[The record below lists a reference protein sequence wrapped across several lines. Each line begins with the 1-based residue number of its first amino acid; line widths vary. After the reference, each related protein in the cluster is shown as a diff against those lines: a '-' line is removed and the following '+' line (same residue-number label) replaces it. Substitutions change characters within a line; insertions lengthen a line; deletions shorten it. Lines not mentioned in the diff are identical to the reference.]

1 MFSKLISYLPLG
13 CHFIICCIGCY
24 ILWKSLT
31 DDDDDD
37 DDDNKQWS
45 ETKKS
50 LHVEE
55 KEEEENIKAQSEE
68 EKEENIKAQSE
79 EEKEENIKAQS
90 EEEKRGRRENIR
102 AQSEKEESEDE
113 LFLDKRLAQSECI
126 PLSHQK
132 EEIKNG
138 IDNAILTDYI
148 NNTIYFREKQKGR
161 IITGIFEIDE
171 EDIKYIDTKLYM
183 NTRIKDFFKNKEIYE
198 KFIKNREYNGI
209 DTRSTLFHSYPN
221 YFLQMRNSKYEDI
234 KQKDK

>member
-37 DDDNKQWS
+37 NNKQQP

-50 LHVEE
+50 LLVEE
-55 KEEEENIKAQSEE
+55 KEKQEKQENIRAQSEE
-68 EKEENIKAQSE
+68 EKEE
-79 EEKEENIKAQS
+79 
-90 EEEKRGRRENIR
+90 KRGRREYIR
-102 AQSEKEESEDE
+102 AQSEKEESDDE

-126 PLSHQK
+126 PLSHQREK
-132 EEIKNG
+132 IKNG
-138 IDNAILTDYI
+138 IDNAILTDYV

-183 NTRIKDFFKNKEIYE
+183 NVRIKDFFKNKEIYE

-234 KQKDK
+234 KQKDN

>member
-37 DDDNKQWS
+37 NNKQQP

-50 LHVEE
+50 LLVEE
-55 KEEEENIKAQSEE
+55 KEKQEKQENIRAQSE
-68 EKEENIKAQSE
+68 KEGKQENIRAQSE
-79 EEKEENIKAQS
+79 K
-90 EEEKRGRRENIR
+90 EEKRGRRENIR
-102 AQSEKEESEDE
+102 AQSEKEESDDE

-126 PLSHQK
+126 PLSHQREK
-132 EEIKNG
+132 IKNG
-138 IDNAILTDYI
+138 IDNAILTDYV

-183 NTRIKDFFKNKEIYE
+183 NVRIKDFFKNKEIYE

-234 KQKDK
+234 KQKDN

>member
-1 MFSKLISYLPLG
+1 MFYKLISYLPLG

-31 DDDDDD
+31 DDDDDN
-37 DDDNKQWS
+37 NKQQP

-50 LHVEE
+50 LLVEE
-55 KEEEENIKAQSEE
+55 KEKQ
-68 EKEENIKAQSE
+68 EKQ
-79 EEKEENIKAQS
+79 
-90 EEEKRGRRENIR
+90 ENIR
-102 AQSEKEESEDE
+102 AQSEKEESDDE

-126 PLSHQK
+126 PLSHQREK
-132 EEIKNG
+132 IKNG

-183 NTRIKDFFKNKEIYE
+183 NVRIKDFFKNKEIYE

-234 KQKDK
+234 KQKDN

>member
-37 DDDNKQWS
+37 NNKQQP

-50 LHVEE
+50 LLVEE
-55 KEEEENIKAQSEE
+55 KEKQEKQENIRAQSE
-68 EKEENIKAQSE
+68 KEGKQENIRAQSE
-79 EEKEENIKAQS
+79 K
-90 EEEKRGRRENIR
+90 EEKRGRRENIR
-102 AQSEKEESEDE
+102 AQSEKEESDDE

-126 PLSHQK
+126 PLSHQREK
-132 EEIKNG
+132 IKNG
-138 IDNAILTDYI
+138 IDNAILTDYV
-148 NNTIYFREKQKGR
+148 NNTIYFRERQKGR

-183 NTRIKDFFKNKEIYE
+183 NVRIKDFFKNKEIYE

-234 KQKDK
+234 KQKE

>member
-31 DDDDDD
+31 NDDDD
-37 DDDNKQWS
+37 DDDNDDNNKQQP

-50 LHVEE
+50 LLVEE
-55 KEEEENIKAQSEE
+55 KEEQEKQENIRAQSEE
-68 EKEENIKAQSE
+68 EKEE
-79 EEKEENIKAQS
+79 
-90 EEEKRGRRENIR
+90 KRGRREYIR
-102 AQSEKEESEDE
+102 AQSEKEESDDE

-126 PLSHQK
+126 PLSHQREK
-132 EEIKNG
+132 IKNG
-138 IDNAILTDYI
+138 IDNAILTDYV
-148 NNTIYFREKQKGR
+148 NNTIYFRERQKGR

-234 KQKDK
+234 KQKE

>member
-1 MFSKLISYLPLG
+1 MFYKLISYLPLG

-37 DDDNKQWS
+37 NNKQQP

-50 LHVEE
+50 LLVEE
-55 KEEEENIKAQSEE
+55 KEEQ
-68 EKEENIKAQSE
+68 EKQ
-79 EEKEENIKAQS
+79 
-90 EEEKRGRRENIR
+90 ENIR
-102 AQSEKEESEDE
+102 AQSEKEEKRGRREYIRAQSEKEESDDE

-132 EEIKNG
+132 KEIKNG
-138 IDNAILTDYI
+138 IDNAILTDYV

-234 KQKDK
+234 KQKE

>member
-37 DDDNKQWS
+37 NNKQQP

-50 LHVEE
+50 LLVEE
-55 KEEEENIKAQSEE
+55 KEKQEKQENIRAQSE
-68 EKEENIKAQSE
+68 KEVKQENIRAQSE
-79 EEKEENIKAQS
+79 K
-90 EEEKRGRRENIR
+90 EEKRGRRENIR
-102 AQSEKEESEDE
+102 AQSEKEESDDE

-126 PLSHQK
+126 PLSHQREK
-132 EEIKNG
+132 IKNG
-138 IDNAILTDYI
+138 IDNAILTDYV

-234 KQKDK
+234 KQKE

>member
-37 DDDNKQWS
+37 NNKQQP

-50 LHVEE
+50 LLVEE
-55 KEEEENIKAQSEE
+55 KEEQEKQENIRAQSEE
-68 EKEENIKAQSE
+68 EKEE
-79 EEKEENIKAQS
+79 
-90 EEEKRGRRENIR
+90 KRGRREYIR
-102 AQSEKEESEDE
+102 AQSEKEESDDE

-126 PLSHQK
+126 PLSHQREK
-132 EEIKNG
+132 IKNG
-138 IDNAILTDYI
+138 IDNAILTDYV
-148 NNTIYFREKQKGR
+148 NNTIYFRERQKGR

-183 NTRIKDFFKNKEIYE
+183 NVRIKDFFKNKEIYE

-234 KQKDK
+234 NLQVFLNYF

>member
-37 DDDNKQWS
+37 NNKQQP

-50 LHVEE
+50 LLVEE
-55 KEEEENIKAQSEE
+55 KEKQEKQENIRAQSE
-68 EKEENIKAQSE
+68 KEGKQENIRAQSE
-79 EEKEENIKAQS
+79 K
-90 EEEKRGRRENIR
+90 EEKRGRRENIR
-102 AQSEKEESEDE
+102 AQSEKEESDDE

-138 IDNAILTDYI
+138 IDNAILTDYV

-234 KQKDK
+234 KQKE

>member
-31 DDDDDD
+31 NDDDD
-37 DDDNKQWS
+37 DDDNDDNNKQQP

-50 LHVEE
+50 LLVEE
-55 KEEEENIKAQSEE
+55 KEKQEKQENIRAQSEE
-68 EKEENIKAQSE
+68 EKEE
-79 EEKEENIKAQS
+79 
-90 EEEKRGRRENIR
+90 KRGRREYIR
-102 AQSEKEESEDE
+102 AQSEKEESDDE

-138 IDNAILTDYI
+138 IDNAILTDYV

-234 KQKDK
+234 KQKDN

>member
-31 DDDDDD
+31 NDDDD
-37 DDDNKQWS
+37 DDDNDDNNKQQP

-50 LHVEE
+50 LLVEE
-55 KEEEENIKAQSEE
+55 KEEQEKQENIRAQSEE
-68 EKEENIKAQSE
+68 EKEE
-79 EEKEENIKAQS
+79 
-90 EEEKRGRRENIR
+90 KRGRREYIR
-102 AQSEKEESEDE
+102 AQSEKEESDDE

-132 EEIKNG
+132 KEIKNG
-138 IDNAILTDYI
+138 IDNAILTDYV

-234 KQKDK
+234 KQKDN

>member
-1 MFSKLISYLPLG
+1 MFDKLIPYLPFG
-13 CHFIICCIGCY
+13 CHFIICFIGCY

-31 DDDDDD
+31 KD
-37 DDDNKQWS
+37 DDDNDNDNDNDNDKTNDKQQP
-45 ETKKS
+45 ETKK
-50 LHVEE
+50 LLPVKEKE
-55 KEEEENIKAQSEE
+55 KEEKQENIRDQSEE
-68 EKEENIKAQSE
+68 EKQ
-79 EEKEENIKAQS
+79 
-90 EEEKRGRRENIR
+90 GRRENIR
-102 AQSEKEESEDE
+102 AQSEKEESDDE

-126 PLSHQK
+126 PLSHQREK
-132 EEIKNG
+132 IKNG
-138 IDNAILTDYI
+138 IDNAILTDYV

-183 NTRIKDFFKNKEIYE
+183 NVRIKDFFKNKEIYE

-234 KQKDK
+234 KQKDN

>member
-55 KEEEENIKAQSEE
+55 KEEEK
-68 EKEENIKAQSE
+68 NIKAQSE